1 MRTLNEYFPAMREAP
16 GRIVLAPWTMGL
28 SGLAFLVLAG
38 AVAYAIQYPAAKL
51 QGATAR
57 LAAIANLQSAAR
69 QATQAAI
76 TRMLGLQNDQQPKY
90 VNDAIAKQAATLQ
103 AKLGAERERTPTDV
117 LAQAKDQLTRYVK
130 AQAYI
135 AQSPFKG
142 LADPKRPGEK
152 DLIPN
157 TPEGN
162 RYRAALAIQ
171 PPPRFEYEQLEQG
184 ADEAMKSYNE
194 AIALQV
200 IAEKALHGVD
210 TRLNGQ
216 KAEPLAPLAASQ
228 ATGRKSVMDAP
239 DFFMLSEVD
248 QKALLEDEERQRAK
262 VAAATAPASPPGDSA
277 AGPMLAAPA
286 SAPSVS
292 HEQQADAADPV
303 AVAQKQAEQEQA
315 RADAEAKAKTVEAQR
330 QAAAAK
336 ARADAEVRAKAAEAK
351 AQADR
356 EQRER
361 QATIDAQKRAEAQAA
376 AQAKAAADAQ
386 ASKERAAVEHNKQVC
401 NKSLLNRIACQ
412 AQGVDPTTGLR
423 KGDKA
428 PEGTQ

>member
-103 AKLGAERERTPTDV
+103 AKLGGERERTPTDV

-184 ADEAMKSYNE
+184 ADEAMRSYNE

-239 DFFMLSEVD
+239 DFFRLSEVD
-248 QKALLEDEERQRAK
+248 QKELLEDEERQRA
-262 VAAATAPASPPGDSA
+262 TAPASPPADSA
-277 AGPMLAAPA
+277 AGQMPGAPA
-286 SAPSVS
+286 SAPPVS

-315 RADAEAKAKTVEAQR
+315 RADAEAKAKTAEAQR

-336 ARADAEVRAKAAEAK
+336 ARADAEARAKAAEAK

-376 AQAKAAADAQ
+376 AQAKAAADAR

-412 AQGVDPTTGLR
+412 AQGVDPATGLR
-423 KGDKA
+423 KGEKA
-428 PEGTQ
+428 PGGAQ